1 LPALTHWQARG
12 FFLGVKKGPKPL
24 FIFCQAVFEK
34 QAQGSHKSS
43 LDPVTVSPLG
53 ECCCYFGIIH
63 RHANT
68 QGSAPSSA
76 PPLAVFYERKFDCV
90 FLRHFCPLNFV

>member
-1 LPALTHWQARG
+1 LVSPWV
-12 FFLGVKKGPKPL
+12 FFGRKKGGRSPR

-34 QAQGSHKSS
+34 QTQGSHKSS
-43 LDPVTVSPLG
+43 LDPVTVSPLR
-53 ECCCYFGIIH
+53 ECCCYFGIIY

-90 FLRHFCPLNFV
+90 FLRHF